1 MEQVWQ
7 LHSSASGTTGANF
20 SFTIKATM
28 FHLVPVLSLMKHF
41 LLAPPQPS
49 CVSTNTDGK
58 LPVEK
63 KNTARASY
71 TWNVLRNTFGKRVAK
86 SHFTKPH

>member
-20 SFTIKATM
+20 SFTIKETM
-28 FHLVPVLSLMKHF
+28 FHLVPVLSLMEHF

-58 LPVEK
+58 LPVGKKKHSQSLLHLKRAEK
-63 KNTARASY
+63 
-71 TWNVLRNTFGKRVAK
+71 
-86 SHFTKPH
+86 